1 MSERPIGTIARWRM
15 RRIVLLSYLA
25 RRFKSKVAN
34 AVADSTPEILK
45 AFWRERCGKLVS
57 RKGVL
62 CCGARLI
69 QLECTSTCLLRVGGR
84 VQHMAYAR
92 LHVFAR
98 GQLVKCANDLQM
110 QNMRV
115 WLMVVARN
123 IMQ

>member
-45 AFWRERCGKLVS
+45 AFWRERCGKLAS
-57 RKGVL
+57 QEGVL
-62 CCGARLI
+62 CCGAQLM
-69 QLECTSTCLLRVGGR
+69 QLECTCLLRVGRR
-84 VQHMAYAR
+84 VQHMAYGR

-123 IMQ
+123 KMQ